1 MADNKLLIFSSITFT
16 NIKLEI
22 EDFLRRTYNKADQL
36 FSPAS
41 PYGHVLQITEQLY
54 QLSMLYLKSTINQ
67 FDMSN
72 ANSVNGNIVRSNAIV
87 AGHTPSRSISS
98 TGILKLV
105 LRSGTQVD
113 KDIPGSKITI
123 FNKTL
128 IKNKTN
134 GLDYIIDLG
143 GADKITYTVTQNSQ
157 FIVNVTQGKYE
168 FSDFTGTGDIN
179 QSYSVNI
186 PGLKEVENFNIE
198 VTVNGDAWS
207 IRKHL
212 YDIAPDE
219 QACVVRTGFTGGIE
233 VIFGN
238 GYFGK
243 VPTVGSIIRVSYI
256 TSDGASGNIYRR
268 TTNDWTVI
276 DDVIDGFGNTFDITQ
291 FFDINIMADINF
303 GADGESVEFTR
314 NILPITSQNF
324 VLGLPQQY
332 AYQIKRLGVF
342 SHVNAYDNKGTVMIV
357 ATPNI
362 KIFKNRNANYFTIDK
377 SAFELDSYEISKVDK
392 YLKTSGN
399 IQLTKKYKITSPILS
414 YYIMNVFVII
424 YDDAVM
430 ENVTNEIQDIVSD
443 YFLDFNRQDRV
454 PRKDLIN
461 VLSEITDIDSVD
473 VQFISKKNEDY
484 HGEFIKKDKNTRNT
498 NLADTTDST
507 SVRRFP
513 DYNPSEV
520 RGLDPILGD
529 ILFESSEIPIIR
541 GGWRDRNNIFYNEEP
556 GKEFSSINV
565 VKKGTTDRKSVIK
578 I

>member
-430 ENVTNEIQDIVSD
+430 ENVTNEIQDRVSD